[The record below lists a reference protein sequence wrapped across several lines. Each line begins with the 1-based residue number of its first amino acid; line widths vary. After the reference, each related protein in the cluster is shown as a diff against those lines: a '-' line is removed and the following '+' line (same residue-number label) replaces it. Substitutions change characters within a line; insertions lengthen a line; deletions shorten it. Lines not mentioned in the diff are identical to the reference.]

1 MAGTTL
7 GTAYVQIVPSARGIK
22 GSISSA
28 LGGEAQSAGAS
39 VGGKI
44 GAFAKKAI
52 ISAGIGT
59 VLVKGIKASIAEGAK
74 LQQSYLGGV
83 DTLYG
88 EAADSVRKYAREA
101 AAAGISMNDYSEQAV
116 SFGAALKNAYGGDTY
131 KAMEAANTAILDMA
145 DNSAKMGT
153 DINSVQMAYQGFAKQ
168 NYTMLDNLKLGY
180 GGTKTEMERL
190 LADAQKLSGVEYN
203 IDNLGDVYDA
213 IHVIQDDLGLTGVA
227 AKEASETFSG
237 SFAAMKAAAANFM
250 GSLTLGEGV
259 SEAMGKLMQSA
270 ATFFF
275 GNFLPMIGRLAMS
288 IPPAVGAFIAQGIP
302 ILISNLSTMI
312 TNLANWITTTANSLT
327 TEKVNAWVS
336 AGVPKMIQAG
346 TKLIVQFALTLVKNI
361 PKITAAVRRIG
372 FTIIVGLGSAIWGR
386 VTAAAVGIRDRFM
399 AQINALRARVSAAVS
414 ALRTN
419 FMTHINTLMN
429 NVASTA
435 ASIRDKFV
443 QPIQTAKDKIS
454 GIVDKIKGFFPLSIG
469 KIINFSIPSISLRT
483 GSRTVLGKTITY
495 PTGFDVSWHAKGGIF
510 TSPTLL
516 QAADGSIHGIG
527 DGGAEAIVPLDV
539 LWTKMAEQSARS
551 EAILAQ
557 QTRILNAIYEET
569 QKEKNFR
576 VDGVWAG
583 RYVNSLVR

>member
-7 GTAYVQIVPSARGIK
+7 GTAYVQIVPSAQGIK
-22 GSISSA
+22 GSISNV
-28 LGGEAQSAGAS
+28 LGGEAQSAGTS
-39 VGGKI
+39 VGSKI

-59 VLVKGIKASIAEGAK
+59 AVVKGIKATMAEGAK

-88 EAADSVRKYAREA
+88 QAADSVRKYAREA

-116 SFGAALKNAYGGDTY
+116 SFGAALKNAYGGDTI

-153 DINSVQMAYQGFAKQ
+153 DIGSVQMAYQGFAKQ

-213 IHVIQDDLGLTGVA
+213 IHVIQQDLGLTGVA

-237 SFAAMKAAAANFM
+237 SFNAMKAAAANFL
-250 GSLTLGEGV
+250 GSLALGEGV
-259 SEAMGKLMQSA
+259 TEAMGTLLQSA
-270 ATFFF
+270 TTFFF
-275 GNFLPMIGRLAMS
+275 GNFIPMLGQIVMS
-288 IPPAVGAFIAQGIP
+288 IPPAIGAFLMQGFP
-302 ILISNLSTMI
+302 LLISSLSTMI
-312 TNLANWITTTANSLT
+312 SNLATWISSTANNLT
-327 TEKVNAWVS
+327 STNVTAWAS
-336 AGVPKMIQAG
+336 STIP
-346 TKLIVQFALTLVKNI
+346 KLITAAVQLIGQFALTLINNI
-361 PKITAAVRRIG
+361 PVIMNAVRQIG
-372 FTIIVGLGSAIWGR
+372 FNIVLGLGRAIWGQ

-399 AQINALRARVSAAVS
+399 TQINALRARVSAAVS
-414 ALRTN
+414 ALRSN
-419 FMTHINTLMN
+419 FMTHINTLRN
-429 NVASTA
+429 NVATTA

-443 QPIQTAKDKIS
+443 QPIETAKEKIS
-454 GIVDKIKGFFPLSIG
+454 GIVNKIKGFFPLNLG
-469 KIINFSIPSISLRT
+469 KLINFSIPTIRLTKDSV
-483 GSRTVLGKTITY
+483 TVLGKTITY

-510 TSPTLL
+510 TGPTLL
-516 QAADGSIHGIG
+516 QAANGSIHGVG
-527 DGGAEAIVPLDV
+527 EAGPEAIVPLDV
-539 LWTKMAEQSARS
+539 LWSKMAEQSARS
-551 EAILAQ
+551 ETILAQ
-557 QTRILNAIYEET
+557 QTQILNAIYEESR
-569 QKEKNFR
+569 KEKNFR

>member
-7 GTAYVQIVPSARGIK
+7 GTAYVQIVPSAQGIK
-22 GSISSA
+22 GSISNV
-28 LGGEAQSAGAS
+28 LGGEAQSAGTS
-39 VGGKI
+39 VGSKI

-59 VLVKGIKASIAEGAK
+59 AVVKGIKASMAEGAK

-88 EAADSVRKYAREA
+88 QAADSVRKYAREA

-116 SFGAALKNAYGGDTY
+116 SFGAALKNAYGGDTI

-153 DINSVQMAYQGFAKQ
+153 DIGSVQMAYQGFAKQ

-213 IHVIQDDLGLTGVA
+213 IHVIQQDLGLTGVA

-237 SFAAMKAAAANFM
+237 SFNAMKAAAANFL
-250 GSLTLGEGV
+250 GSLALGEGV
-259 SEAMGKLMQSA
+259 TEAMGTLLQSA

-275 GNFLPMIGRLAMS
+275 GNFIPMLGQIVMS
-288 IPPAVGAFIAQGIP
+288 IPPAIGAFLMQGFP
-302 ILISNLSTMI
+302 LLISSLSTMI
-312 TNLANWITTTANSLT
+312 SNLATWISSTANNLT
-327 TEKVNAWVS
+327 STNVTAWAS
-336 AGVPKMIQAG
+336 STIP
-346 TKLIVQFALTLVKNI
+346 KLITAAVQLIGQFALTLIKNI
-361 PKITAAVRRIG
+361 PVIMNAVRQIG
-372 FTIIVGLGSAIWGR
+372 FNIVLGLGRAIWGQ

-399 AQINALRARVSAAVS
+399 TQINALRARVSAAVS
-414 ALRTN
+414 ALRSN
-419 FMTHINTLMN
+419 FMTHINTLRN
-429 NVASTA
+429 NVATTA

-443 QPIQTAKDKIS
+443 QPIETAKEKIS
-454 GIVDKIKGFFPLSIG
+454 GIVNKIKGFFPLNLG
-469 KIINFSIPSISLRT
+469 KLINFSIPTIRLTKDSV
-483 GSRTVLGKTITY
+483 TVLGKTITY

-510 TSPTLL
+510 TGPTLL
-516 QAADGSIHGIG
+516 QAANGSIHGVG
-527 DGGAEAIVPLDV
+527 EAGPEAIVPLDV
-539 LWTKMAEQSARS
+539 LWSKMAEQSARS
-551 EAILAQ
+551 ETILAQ
-557 QTRILNAIYEET
+557 QTQILNAIYEESR
-569 QKEKNFR
+569 KEKNFR